1 MKEFSDYFKRQAQGI
16 EEFRIRDGR
25 LYGSPEKNPSLRYYM
40 KSRRRYR
47 DSLLLAYPYLKEG
60 GRTVLDLG
68 GWEMGVLSRPLASSV
83 LCSALDASLGEL
95 WETFKIPVES
105 FDLNESGISA

>member
-60 GRTVLDLG
+60 GEQSSI
-68 GWEMGVLSRPLASSV
+68 WEDGKWASCPARWPLPFSV
-83 LCSALDASLGEL
+83 PL
-95 WETFKIPVES
+95 WMPVWTS
-105 FDLNESGISA
+105 YGRDSKYP